1 MLTVRRL
8 YFYSLSLISALV
20 LVWGTV
26 GMLRAI
32 LSGGP
37 ADGSALATGLSFVL
51 VGTPIFLLHWG
62 AVRRDIQDPEERVS
76 RVRAVFLY
84 SALFA
89 AAAPIVYSL
98 MALINRGLLSLFG
111 QPVAGIGSELSAVD
125 HLIAVVINAAVFFYF
140 WRVLQADWQSGLP
153 VDFLRDAR
161 RLYRY
166 IWFLA
171 GLVLFVAGVYNLLYL
186 LLALGQASGGT
197 PTLISGVV
205 YLAAGIPIWAYFW
218 NEIQASLNDPSERN
232 SQLRLVSLYLISF
245 LAVIGILTSVGSLFS
260 AALRWAFGDPIA
272 PDHFLRTYNSDIAM
286 VVPLVVMWAYYG
298 RMRQRE
304 VAALP
309 DQPRQFALHRLYY
322 YILALLGLLITFT
335 GLYRLV
341 SSLSELLF
349 AGGGFSS
356 SLRDSFSGS
365 LAALIVGLPL
375 WLIPWRRMQREALRR
390 DDVGDHARRSVLRKA
405 YLYLVLFIL
414 VIGAMVFSGRLLFTL
429 LNALLSPSVD
439 NLLVEVSRLI
449 LWLALDIGLLIFHWR
464 ALRADG
470 QAAQQTLSSLHAAF
484 PTLILT
490 DDEKSAFASSI
501 ISALEQTAPG
511 LPVAVNSV
519 DRGAPDE
526 ALLAAKAILI
536 PSDLAIDPP
545 ESLRLWLN
553 DYEGQRILIP
563 LPKEN
568 WHWIGWTEKDMAGLA
583 QEAARAVRQLAE
595 GEAVRASSRLSAWAV
610 IGFILGGILALQ
622 IVSVLLILIISAL
635 FR

>member
-1 MLTVRRL
+1 MRTVRRL

-20 LVWGTV
+20 LIWGTV
-26 GMLRAI
+26 GLLRTI
-32 LSGGP
+32 FS
-37 ADGSALATGLSFVL
+37 DGSAEGSSLATGLSFVL
-51 VGTPIFLLHWG
+51 VGTPIFFLHWG
-62 AVRRDIQDPEERVS
+62 AVRRDVQDPEERVN

-84 SALFA
+84 GALFA
-89 AAAPIVYSL
+89 AAAPIVYAL
-98 MALINRGLLSLFG
+98 MALINRGLVSIFG
-111 QPVAGIGSELSAVD
+111 LPVVGIGSELSAVD
-125 HLIAVVINAAVFFYF
+125 HLIAVVINAAAFFYF

-153 VDFLRDAR
+153 VEFLRDAR

-186 LLALGQASGGT
+186 LAALGRASGDT

-218 NEIQASLNDPSERN
+218 NEIQASLDDPAERY

-245 LAVIGILTSVGSLFS
+245 LAVVGILTSVGSLLS
-260 AALRWAFGDPIA
+260 AALRWVFGDPVA
-272 PDHFLRTYNSDIAM
+272 LDHFLRTYNGEIAM
-286 VVPLVVMWAYYG
+286 VIPLVVMWTYYG
-298 RMRQRE
+298 RIRNRE

-309 DQPRQFALHRLYY
+309 DQPRRFALHRLYY
-322 YILALLGLLITFT
+322 YILALLGLLVTFT
-335 GLYRLV
+335 GLYNLV
-341 SSLSELLF
+341 SSLSELF
-349 AGGGFSS
+349 FGGSGFSS
-356 SLRDSFSGS
+356 SLHDSFSGS

-375 WLIPWRRMQREALRR
+375 WLIPWRKMQREALRR
-390 DDVGDHARRSVLRKA
+390 DDVGDYARRSVLRKA

-414 VIGAMVFSGRLLFTL
+414 VIGAMAFSGRLLFTL
-429 LNALLSPSVD
+429 LNALLSTSVD
-439 NLLVEVSRLI
+439 NLFVEVSRLI
-449 LWLALDIGLLIFHWR
+449 LWLSIDIGLLVFHWR

-470 QAAQQTLSSLHAAF
+470 QAAQQTLSGLHAAF

-490 DDEKSAFASSI
+490 DEERNDFAGSI
-501 ISALEQTAPG
+501 VSALEQTAPG

-563 LPKEN
+563 LTKEN
-568 WHWIGWTEKDMAGLA
+568 WHWIGWTEKNSAGLA

-595 GEAVRASSRLSAWAV
+595 GEAIQASSRLSVWAV

-622 IVSVLLILIISAL
+622 IVSMLLILIISAL